1 MCLVAP
7 GHVVELN
14 GTIAT
19 IDVDGRRR
27 QASTLLEPDVLV
39 GDWVVVAGGAVLRRI
54 DASAATAMRTAVALA
69 STAPPV
75 QEEQA
80 RGAGHE

>member
-7 GHVVELN
+7 GHVIGLN

-19 IDVDGRRR
+19 VDVAGRRR
-27 QASTLLEPDVLV
+27 QASVLLEPDVLV
-39 GDWVVVAGGAVLRRI
+39 GDWVIVAGGAVLRRI
-54 DASAATAMRTAVALA
+54 DASAATAMEAALALA

-75 QEEQA
+75 PEEQITGE
-80 RGAGHE
+80 RHE